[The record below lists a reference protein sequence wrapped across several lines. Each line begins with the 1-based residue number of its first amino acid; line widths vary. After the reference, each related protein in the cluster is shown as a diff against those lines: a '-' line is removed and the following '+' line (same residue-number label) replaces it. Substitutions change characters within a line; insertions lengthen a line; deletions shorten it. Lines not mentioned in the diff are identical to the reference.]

1 MEAFIIK
8 FIKFCTVGFSGLFVD
23 FFITWLLKE
32 RVGINKYLANAIGFL
47 TAATSNYV
55 LNRVWTFHSTNDG
68 ILIEYASFIGVS
80 VVGLLIN
87 TAVIYFLI
95 EKKQYNFYISK
106 IFATIVVTCWNF
118 FANYYFTF

>member
-1 MEAFIIK
+1 METFIIK
-8 FIKFCTVGFSGLFVD
+8 FIKFCAVGFSGLFVD

-32 RVGINKYLANAIGFL
+32 KVRTNKYLANATGFL

-55 LNRVWTFHSTNDG
+55 LNRVWTFRSTNDG
-68 ILIEYASFIGVS
+68 ILLEYTSFLAVS
-80 VVGLLIN
+80 TAGLLIN
-87 TAVIYFLI
+87 TVVMYFLI

-106 IFATIVVTCWNF
+106 VFATIVVTCWNF